1 MADLASLSAP
11 LHTRADSRCELCG
24 GSENLSPSPVP
35 PMPEPTLERCVLLC
49 STCSPQLA
57 EDATLNPRHWYCL
70 QESAWSQEPA
80 VQVQAWRLLQRLQDE
95 GWAQDLLE
103 QLYIDEQTLAWAQS
117 GSAPSKGLAP
127 TLDSNGAVLQDGD
140 SVTLIKDLSV
150 KRTSFT
156 AKRGTMVKNIRLSD
170 DPALIE
176 GRVNK
181 TAIFLKTCFLKRA

>member
-11 LHTRADSRCELCG
+11 LHTRADSHCELCG
-24 GSENLSPSPVP
+24 GSEGLAPSVVP
-35 PMPEPTLERCVLLC
+35 PMPEPTVERCVLLC
-49 STCSPQLA
+49 STCSPQLPK
-57 EDATLNPRHWYCL
+57 EATLNPRHWYCL

-80 VQVQAWRLLQRLQDE
+80 VQVQAWRLLQRLKDE
-95 GWAQDLLE
+95 E
-103 QLYIDEQTLAWAQS
+103 SLAWAQS
-117 GSAPSKGLAP
+117 GSASSDGLAP

-140 SVTLIKDLSV
+140 SVTLIKELSV

-156 AKRGTMVKNIRLSD
+156 AKRGTTVKNIRLSD

-181 TAIFLKTCFLKRA
+181 TAIFLKTCFLKKA